1 MKDVK
6 RCTRQ
11 IRARDP
17 MISSPTLSPLDQR
30 LQLSNRR
37 KIFTIYALTLLMY
50 AVASLD
56 PDPNTRGGGQLLN
69 PNECN
74 STLTSATREE
84 TLTPNPN
91 ECSCGGGGAK
101 PPPIPYILGEGVNY
115 LTLTSAILLLTSGT
129 RGETLAPNPNEC
141 NSTLTSGTDP
151 HLYHKKSCIS
161 PECKN

>member
-6 RCTRQ
+6 RCNRR

-30 LQLSNRR
+30 LQLPNRR

-50 AVASLD
+50 TVASLD
-56 PDPNTRGGGQLLN
+56 PDPDTRGGGQLLN

-91 ECSCGGGGAK
+91 ECSCGGGKAPTYTIYTRG
-101 PPPIPYILGEGVNY
+101 GVNY
-115 LTLTSAILLLTSGT
+115 LTLTSAILLLTSGMS
-129 RGETLAPNPNEC
+129 GETLAPNPNEC